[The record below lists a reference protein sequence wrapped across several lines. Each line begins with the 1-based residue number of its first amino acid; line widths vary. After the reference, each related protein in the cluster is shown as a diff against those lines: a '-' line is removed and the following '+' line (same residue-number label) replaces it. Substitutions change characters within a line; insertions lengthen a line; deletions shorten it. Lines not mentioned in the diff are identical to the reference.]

1 MYPKAA
7 NNNFCNYHREFL
19 LFSVDS
25 LSQFLAFL
33 QVEVIHGLAIMKKSV
48 AIVNKEF
55 GLDVKLADV
64 IVEAADEVA
73 RQFCRSVDV

>member
-55 GLDVKLADV
+55 GLDVKLADA